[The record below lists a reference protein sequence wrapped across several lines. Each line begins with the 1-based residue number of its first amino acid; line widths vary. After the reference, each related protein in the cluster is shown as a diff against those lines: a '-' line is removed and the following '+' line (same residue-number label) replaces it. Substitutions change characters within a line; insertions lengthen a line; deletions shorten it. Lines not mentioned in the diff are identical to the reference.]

1 LISVF
6 INDRLNDFDLDAAL
20 EQLSAQRREQTL
32 RYRHEFGR
40 RASAVAYLLLCQ
52 GLKRLY
58 DIDEKPLFTF
68 GEHGKPSI
76 VGHTDIHFNLS
87 HCKEAAICAISDRPV
102 GVDIESPRE
111 YRDSLVRYT
120 MNDREVADIIQSSC
134 PDIMFTRLWTMK
146 EAVVK
151 LSGHGISNDMK
162 HVLDGRAIKTYNL
175 VDESP
180 ETPNRVFEDN
190 TVTNMPGLVTVDGPG
205 MRYIYSVAS
214 EQSDAS
220 IPHFINFLPLTK

>member
-1 LISVF
+1 MVSL
-6 INDRLNDFDLDAAL
+6 RLWAT
-20 EQLSAQRREQTL
+20 RT
-32 RYRHEFGR
+32 
-40 RASAVAYLLLCQ
+40 
-52 GLKRLY
+52 
-58 DIDEKPLFTF
+58 
-68 GEHGKPSI
+68 
-76 VGHTDIHFNLS
+76 
-87 HCKEAAICAISDRPV
+87 AICAISDRPV

-175 VDESP
+175 VDERP